1 MNGTDHTTRAR
12 FINGLRDLAAFL
24 DANLFFPVPP

>member
-1 MNGTDHTTRAR
+1 MNATDHTTRAR